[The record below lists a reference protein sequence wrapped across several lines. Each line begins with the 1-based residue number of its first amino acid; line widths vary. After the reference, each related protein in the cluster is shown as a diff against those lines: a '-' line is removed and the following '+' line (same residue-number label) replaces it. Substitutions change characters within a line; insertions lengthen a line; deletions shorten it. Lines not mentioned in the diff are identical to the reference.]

1 MNQNEIKLE
10 KPLFYN
16 NPFGLR
22 FEIGP
27 TEIGV
32 WVNREKRQLNEKY
45 FDAALKRAQRIF
57 DTAFSP
63 LDDISIVY
71 QIFSDGRR
79 RIKKNNYILRQ
90 ITTRITNE
98 IVFSKHREIYSENF
112 AYKCQHWHRVAASGL
127 KSENV
132 NINKILLG
140 LVNTDFGLRSPSVSG
155 ECYFINRTKGLV
167 LNLYDDRGMDVVALK
182 RETLLPLY
190 NTHKEWLLNHDREHM
205 DEVFSQI

>member
-1 MNQNEIKLE
+1 MSQNEITLE

-27 TEIGV
+27 TEIGA
-32 WVNREKRQLNEKY
+32 WVNREKRKFNEKY
-45 FDAALKRAQRIF
+45 FDAALERAQRIF

-79 RIKKNNYILRQ
+79 KVKKNDYILRQ
-90 ITTRITNE
+90 INTIITNE
-98 IVFSKHREIYSENF
+98 ILFSKHREIYSENLN
-112 AYKCQHWHRVAASGL
+112 YKCQHWHRVTVSGL
-127 KSENV
+127 KTENV
-132 NINKILLG
+132 NINKILLS
-140 LVNTDFGLRSPSVSG
+140 LVNTDFGVRSPSVGG
-155 ECYFINRTKGLV
+155 ECYFINHTKSLV

-182 RETLLPLY
+182 LETLLPLY
-190 NTHKEWLLNHDREHM
+190 KTHTEWLLSYDREHI